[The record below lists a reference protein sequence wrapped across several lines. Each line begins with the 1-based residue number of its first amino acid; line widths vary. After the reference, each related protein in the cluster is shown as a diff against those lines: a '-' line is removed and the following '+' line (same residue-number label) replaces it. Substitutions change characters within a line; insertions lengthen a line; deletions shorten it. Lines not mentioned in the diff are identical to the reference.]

1 MRGSSSPPPLLHTKQ
16 IRMYLKQRIRII
28 YTGYT
33 ALQKLRIWINRMG
46 ENVHRRSRKERK
58 SISEDNVN
66 LWMWQISADN
76 PSLSVANARKID
88 TRYAQTYWRD
98 FKEIVFS
105 YIQHTLSV
113 YLSLSLPIFLPCLSI
128 CILLSSFSKNWPFPA
143 SFLLPI
149 SSMNAMIV
157 TEYFSSAGFKR
168 QIFDVGSD

>member
-1 MRGSSSPPPLLHTKQ
+1 
-16 IRMYLKQRIRII
+16 
-28 YTGYT
+28 
-33 ALQKLRIWINRMG
+33 MG

-128 CILLSSFSKNWPFPA
+128 CILLSSFFQKLAIPSLFSPSNIQYECND
-143 SFLLPI
+143 SNRIFLKCWFHTTDLWCWKRLRTVPTEPQPLPDCQLTLSHI
-149 SSMNAMIV
+149 CSSLNV
-157 TEYFSSAGFKR
+157 YFKGTVLGLFLF
-168 QIFDVGSD
+168 I